1 VLCGL
6 PENKEW
12 QLAREFIW
20 GADHTEPLALIG
32 QTGEAPAVFHYVQDA
47 LGSVVAL
54 TDAADPNAQ
63 PDPIPPAVVER
74 YEYAPYGR
82 TYIEDAAGVRHAASA
97 LAETLTGRGA
107 DVRIVR
113 PPQLDEGEA
122 GRGLLRMT

>member
-74 YEYAPYGR
+74 YEYA
-82 TYIEDAAGVRHAASA
+82 
-97 LAETLTGRGA
+97 
-107 DVRIVR
+107 IVR